1 MLKPAIVTAR
11 EMRASATFIPT
22 LRVDWGIVCTGQ
34 HVQLTWARYEPGVP
48 YEMHQH
54 DYEQVS
60 VLLSGRLHLTV
71 GDLTR
76 DIAAGDVWFAPAGV
90 VHGGEVIGSEA
101 AVFLDIYGPPDDSVL
116 EFLRT
121 HGESHDGPGD

>member
-11 EMRASATFIPT
+11 EMSAMATFIPT
-22 LRVDWGIVCTGQ
+22 LNVEWGVVSTGR

-48 YEMHQH
+48 YGMHRH

-60 VLLSGRLHLTV
+60 VLLSGRLRLTV
-71 GDLTR
+71 GDLAR
-76 DIAAGDVWFAPAGV
+76 DIAAGDVWFVPSGV
-90 VHGGEVIGSEA
+90 VHGGDVIGNEA
-101 AVFLDIYGPPDDSVL
+101 AVFLDIYGPPDASVI

-121 HGESHDGPGD
+121 HGESASGD

>member
-11 EMRASATFIPT
+11 EMSAKATFIPT
-22 LRVDWGIVCTGQ
+22 LNVDWGIVCTGQ

-48 YEMHQH
+48 YEMHRH

-60 VLLSGRLHLTV
+60 VLLSGRLRLTV

-76 DIAAGDVWFAPAGV
+76 DIAAGDIWFAPAGV
-90 VHGGEVIGSEA
+90 VHGGDVIGSEA
-101 AVFLDIYGPPDDSVL
+101 AVFLDIYGPPDASVM

-121 HGESHDGPGD
+121 HGESESGD

>member
-11 EMRASATFIPT
+11 EMSASASFVPT
-22 LRVDWGIVCTGQ
+22 LGVDWGIVCTGQ
-34 HVQLTWARYEPGVP
+34 HVQLTWARYEPRVP

-60 VLLSGRLHLTV
+60 VLLSGRLRLTV

-76 DIAAGDVWFAPAGV
+76 DIAAGDIWFAPGGV
-90 VHGGEVIGSEA
+90 VHGGDVIGNEA
-101 AVFLDIYGPPDDSVL
+101 AVFLDIYGPPDGSVL

-121 HGESHDGPGD
+121 HGESGSGTGG